1 MGSRGPVGKR
11 SDQKLGHRAKSEAE
25 NVTKA
30 PAAPSVC
37 PLEADDEWHPIARR
51 WFDSLAASGQSRFYE
66 PSDWATA
73 YLIAESMTRDL
84 NPQFVGFRQVDRD
97 STDAEYA
104 KIPLKGASLAA
115 YLKAMGNLLVTEGD
129 RRRAQVEL
137 QRAQAV
143 DEDEEAADEATNVY
157 RAKFGA

>member
-11 SDQKLGHRAKSEAE
+11 SDQKLGHRAKSETE

-30 PAAPSVC
+30 PAAPTVS
-37 PLEADDEWHPIARR
+37 PLEPDEEWHPVARQ

-84 NPQFVGFRQVDRD
+84 KPQFVGFAQTGRD
-97 STDAEYA
+97 TTEAEFQT
-104 KIPLKGASLAA
+104 IPLKGASLAA

-129 RRRAQVEL
+129 RRRAQLEL
-137 QRAQAV
+137 QRTHEV
-143 DEDEEAADEATNVY
+143 DADEQAADEATNVY